1 MWNKLI
7 WKFTTIRQLFSVW
20 NNQNFLVKYRNFV
33 QRRLSFVMWRHDFN
47 RAFVVIWNICQGW
60 PIALPTSLSLS
71 VWRQSQWLHNL
82 QQRERKTALILIM
95 LPFLLL
101 RSWWHAI
108 FALRIFLSFFSFSFF
123 TIRPFSASCL
133 ANSWRQVSLPVVMQD
148 VNEPNRGGGE
158 GWSGKAARGECSCPY
173 SCALQMQ
180 TWENSNCS
188 DLYQFALECK
198 KWKRETKLTW
208 RTSTC
213 FELHIQNSPNHEYA
227 LMILPVWYLK
237 WFFKKLK
244 KITGE
249 TPYIG
254 SHKRKPRMLLK
265 HKTS

>member
-20 NNQNFLVKYRNFV
+20 NNPNFLVKSRNFV

-123 TIRPFSASCL
+123 SIHPFFLPPAWPILGARFLFQLWCKMSTNRTEEEEKAGAGKQQEGNVLVLTLVHCKCKHEKTQIVQIYINLPWNAKNGKGKQNWHGGLQLVLNYTFKTAQTMNMRWWYCL
-133 ANSWRQVSLPVVMQD
+133 FGIWNIFL
-148 VNEPNRGGGE
+148 
-158 GWSGKAARGECSCPY
+158 
-173 SCALQMQ
+173 
-180 TWENSNCS
+180 
-188 DLYQFALECK
+188 K
-198 KWKRETKLTW
+198 KWPEKL
-208 RTSTC
+208 R
-213 FELHIQNSPNHEYA
+213 
-227 LMILPVWYLK
+227 
-237 WFFKKLK
+237 
-244 KITGE
+244 
-249 TPYIG
+249 
-254 SHKRKPRMLLK
+254 R
-265 HKTS
+265 

>member
-123 TIRPFSASCL
+123 SIHPFFYLLPGQFLAPGFSSSCDARCQRTEPRRRRRL
-133 ANSWRQVSLPVVMQD
+133 ERESSKRGMFLSLLLCIANANMR
-148 VNEPNRGGGE
+148 
-158 GWSGKAARGECSCPY
+158 
-173 SCALQMQ
+173 
-180 TWENSNCS
+180 
-188 DLYQFALECK
+188 
-198 KWKRETKLTW
+198 
-208 RTSTC
+208 
-213 FELHIQNSPNHEYA
+213 
-227 LMILPVWYLK
+227 
-237 WFFKKLK
+237 KLK
-244 KITGE
+244 LFGSISICLGMQKMEKGNKIDMADFNLFWITHSKQ
-249 TPYIG
+249 P
-254 SHKRKPRMLLK
+254 KPWICADDIACLVFVII
-265 HKTS
+265 